1 MVGGVSCVALHLLSR
16 SDTCTKTHK
25 SANTDIM
32 KVMKHQFLKHIP
44 LHETSFYSM
53 STVRQAACSARAFT
67 DATMPIH
74 TATQCGWLYAQV
86 SCHLLASH
94 HLHSIHA
101 FLGTP
106 TLPHA
111 LDLHL
116 ALLTT
121 WMISTLV
128 ELPINIYCCIWSA
141 LTCGPHVHGNLQ
153 RIDTMGKSKA
163 TSISVS
169 LPTSTGREAQLLSL
183 DHCVGTRTKWT
194 LQLVN

>member
-1 MVGGVSCVALHLLSR
+1 
-16 SDTCTKTHK
+16 
-25 SANTDIM
+25 
-32 KVMKHQFLKHIP
+32 
-44 LHETSFYSM
+44 
-53 STVRQAACSARAFT
+53 
-67 DATMPIH
+67 
-74 TATQCGWLYAQV
+74 
-86 SCHLLASH
+86 
-94 HLHSIHA
+94 
-101 FLGTP
+101 
-106 TLPHA
+106 
-111 LDLHL
+111 
-116 ALLTT
+116 
-121 WMISTLV
+121 MISTLV